1 MRLRRMTRR
10 PARGPESPA
19 VRRSRGRGQASRV
32 GARYRQDHALSVA
45 TEGGSGLRPVRR
57 RPPRPVRR
65 LRRGSRRV
73 PTRSPDAVAGD
84 ERPTATARWSRVPRG
99 AVPARVTRVVDGDTV
114 ELSGLGS
121 SRLIGVDTP
130 EVHGGV
136 ECYGREASA
145 FTKKTLAGSPSVR
158 YELGVERR
166 DRYGRPLVYVW
177 LDDGRFLNGLL
188 VSRGYAAPLTI
199 APSGARRPLRAPEP
213 AGAIGAA
220 RAVVGAS
227 VRGPA
232 GWAGRLG
239 RRRGRFEVERPGRD
253 GGPGRR
259 RSRLR

>member
-1 MRLRRMTRR
+1 MR
-10 PARGPESPA
+10 SPA
-19 VRRSRGRGQASRV
+19 AN
-32 GARYRQDHALSVA
+32 A
-45 TEGGSGLRPVRR
+45 
-57 RPPRPVRR
+57 PP
-65 LRRGSRRV
+65 
-73 PTRSPDAVAGD
+73 
-84 ERPTATARWSRVPRG
+84 ATARRPRVPRG
-99 AVPARVTRVVDGDTV
+99 AVRARVTRVVDGDTV

-199 APSGARRPLRAPEP
+199 PPNVEHADLFVRLSRRARSAQRGLWSERACADARDGPGGSDVGGGGSRSSGRA
-213 AGAIGAA
+213 ATGAQGGGDRDCGDFATQREA
-220 RAVVGAS
+220 QRYFE
-227 VRGPA
+227 
-232 GWAGRLG
+232 
-239 RRRGRFEVERPGRD
+239 RRGGPRRD
-253 GGPGRR
+253 PD
-259 RSRLR
+259 RLDGNHDGVACESLA

>member
-1 MRLRRMTRR
+1 M
-10 PARGPESPA
+10 
-19 VRRSRGRGQASRV
+19 
-32 GARYRQDHALSVA
+32 
-45 TEGGSGLRPVRR
+45 
-57 RPPRPVRR
+57 
-65 LRRGSRRV
+65 
-73 PTRSPDAVAGD
+73 
-84 ERPTATARWSRVPRG
+84 
-99 AVPARVTRVVDGDTV
+99 
-114 ELSGLGS
+114 
-121 SRLIGVDTP
+121 DTP
-130 EVHGGV
+130 EVHGGL

-166 DRYGRPLVYVW
+166 YRYGRPLVYVW
-177 LDDGRFLNGLL
+177 LHDGRFLNGLL

-199 APSGARRPLRAPEP
+199 PPNVEHADLFVRLSRRARS
-213 AGAIGAA
+213 GAA

-227 VRGPA
+227 VRGRA